1 MTKDKEGSSMSTVQ
15 ENVALKC
22 VQLTDSNYTHWAILM
37 ETILK
42 AYCLWEPIGSTE
54 KVDEKKAH
62 TTKAM
67 IFQTLPGDI
76 LMQVAQY
83 ESAKEVWD
91 AIKVLYLGAD
101 LVQKA
106 RLQTLRSEFETL
118 KMKENETISDFSG
131 RLGSIR
137 ARFKN
142 LGSTLKDKTI
152 VRKLL
157 NSVPKKFL
165 PIVAT
170 IEQYSEIDTML
181 FEEAIGR
188 ITAFEERIKSTDE
201 PEEYDPSKLL
211 KQESKTLVVQILRG
225 TNLRGTILR
234 GSNLRG
240 KTFVVLTCVVLTCV
254 VRSSKQKENLC
265 GTSMTKDKEG
275 SSMSTVQE
283 NVALKCVQLTDSNYT
298 HWAILMETIL
308 KAYCLWEPIGSTE
321 KVDEKK
327 AHTTKA
333 MIFQTLPGDILMQ
346 VAQYESAKEV
356 WDAIKVLYLGAD
368 LVQKARL
375 QTLRSEFETLKMKE
389 NETISDFS
397 GRLGSIR
404 ARFKNLGSTLKDK
417 TIVRKL
423 LNSVPKKFLP
433 IVATIEQYS
442 EIDTMPFEEA
452 VGRITAF
459 EERIKST
466 DEPEEYDPS
475 KLLLATS
482 NLHLMS
488 R

>member
-1 MTKDKEGSSMSTVQ
+1 MSKVQ
-15 ENVALKC
+15 ENIALKC
-22 VQLTDSNYTHWAILM
+22 VQLTDSNYTQWAILM

-42 AYCLWEPIGSTE
+42 AYCLWE
-54 KVDEKKAH
+54 
-62 TTKAM
+62 
-67 IFQTLPGDI
+67 
-76 LMQVAQY
+76 
-83 ESAKEVWD
+83 
-91 AIKVLYLGAD
+91 AID
-101 LVQKA
+101 
-106 RLQTLRSEFETL
+106 
-118 KMKENETISDFSG
+118 
-131 RLGSIR
+131 
-137 ARFKN
+137 
-142 LGSTLKDKTI
+142 
-152 VRKLL
+152 
-157 NSVPKKFL
+157 
-165 PIVAT
+165 
-170 IEQYSEIDTML
+170 
-181 FEEAIGR
+181 
-188 ITAFEERIKSTDE
+188 
-201 PEEYDPSKLL
+201 
-211 KQESKTLVVQILRG
+211 
-225 TNLRGTILR
+225 
-234 GSNLRG
+234 
-240 KTFVVLTCVVLTCV
+240 
-254 VRSSKQKENLC
+254 
-265 GTSMTKDKEG
+265 
-275 SSMSTVQE
+275 
-283 NVALKCVQLTDSNYT
+283 
-298 HWAILMETIL
+298 
-308 KAYCLWEPIGSTE
+308 STE

-475 KLLLATS
+475 KLLLASTNNSGNSHGRGRGRGTGRGRSAGQTS
-482 NLHLMS
+482 NDKSRFKCYECGEYGHFAYECTKRRDKEKEKEEEAHLVWDDEEPALL
-488 R
+488 

>member
-1 MTKDKEGSSMSTVQ
+1 MTGKEDKKEESTPGSNREQGNIS
-15 ENVALKC
+15 LHCPK
-22 VQLTDSNYTHWAILM
+22 LTESNYTQWAILM

-42 AYCLWEPIGSTE
+42 AYCLWEAIDSTE

-62 TTKAM
+62 TTIAM
-67 IFQTLPGDI
+67 IFQT
-76 LMQVAQY
+76 
-83 ESAKEVWD
+83 
-91 AIKVLYLGAD
+91 
-101 LVQKA
+101 
-106 RLQTLRSEFETL
+106 
-118 KMKENETISDFSG
+118 
-131 RLGSIR
+131 IR

-201 PEEYDPSKLL
+201 PED

-333 MIFQTLPGDILMQ
+333 MIFQT
-346 VAQYESAKEV
+346 
-356 WDAIKVLYLGAD
+356 
-368 LVQKARL
+368 
-375 QTLRSEFETLKMKE
+375 
-389 NETISDFS
+389 
-397 GRLGSIR
+397 IR

-423 LNSVPKKFLP
+423 LNSVPKKCLP

-442 EIDTMPFEEA
+442 EIDTMPFEE
-452 VGRITAF
+452 VIGRITAF

-466 DEPEEYDPS
+466 DEPEEYDPR
-475 KLLLATS
+475 KLLRKEPKQNQTRINILPAD
-482 NLHLMS
+482 NMQA
-488 R
+488 